1 MLSESQ
7 LAQYRRDGFLFPLP
21 TMAPGEAGRYR
32 QAMEV
37 FEAERGKKAQ
47 QVLRQKCHLA
57 LRWAYEL
64 VSHPKLLDAAE
75 SLIGPDIL
83 CWSTSFFIKE
93 ANDPRYVSWHQ
104 DPTYWH
110 LDNDDLVS
118 AWIALSPSTVEN
130 GCLRVLPGTHRGRMA
145 HFETDD
151 PKNYLTRGQTL
162 ADAVDE
168 SKAVPVELQPGE
180 AALFHALTV
189 HGSPPNPS
197 DQRRIG
203 FAIRYIP
210 TSVAPEQGVWDSAM
224 LVRGE
229 DRYGHFELEPP
240 PAGDGDPAS
249 MAYLEYILSKKQDG
263 IYRQGKML
271 VA

>member
-1 MLSESQ
+1 R
-7 LAQYRRDGFLFPLP
+7 ARYREQGFLFPVPLI
-21 TMAPGEAGRYR
+21 APAGAHRYR
-32 QAMEV
+32 QAMEG
-37 FEAERGKKAQ
+37 FEAAQGKQAQ
-47 QVLRQKCHLA
+47 QVLRQKCYLA

-64 VSHPKLLDAAE
+64 VSNSALLDAVE
-75 SLIGPDIL
+75 GLIGPDIL

-93 ANDPRYVSWHQ
+93 ARDPRYVSWHQ
-104 DPTYWH
+104 DPTYWN
-110 LDNDDLVS
+110 LDDDELVS
-118 AWIALSPSTVEN
+118 AWIALTPSTVEN
-130 GCLRVLPGTHRGRMA
+130 GCLRVLPGTHRGRLA
-145 HFETDD
+145 HIDTED

-162 ADAVDE
+162 VDAVDE

-180 AALFHALTV
+180 AALFHVLTA

-210 TSVAPEQGVWDSAM
+210 TSAAPDKGAWDSAM

-229 DRYGHFELEPP
+229 DKYGHFELEPP

-249 MAYLEYILSKKQDG
+249 MAYLEYILSKKQGG